1 MNQFQRYDNKKPKGV
16 DPMNEANLDNGHERD
31 KAGITLGF
39 KKESV
44 ASSIAEFLRNAMI
57 NGLYKPGDKLKEK
70 DICGELNISRTPLR
84 EAFRILQSEGLLTY
98 SSHHGVMVTPVSV
111 EDIKNLWEIR
121 FALEVMATK
130 KAVDN
135 MTDKD
140 FQELRRLQNQFEELD
155 AKDKTNIIRVNS
167 NLHMHIIKAANNNRL
182 EKIIRDIW
190 TQIQVIQSISF
201 IKEGRFEKTCDEHK
215 ELISAIMKKDKELV
229 GSLMQYHLTKGM
241 ESLLEGLKL

>member
-1 MNQFQRYDNKKPKGV
+1 MPEINLGSGDN
-16 DPMNEANLDNGHERD
+16 RD
-31 KAGITLGF
+31 KIEITPDF
-39 KKESV
+39 KKVSV
-44 ASSIAEFLRNAMI
+44 AASIADFLRNAMI

-70 DICGELNISRTPLR
+70 DICEELNVSRTPLR

-98 SSHHGVMVTPVSV
+98 SSHQGVMVTPVSA

-121 FALEVMATK
+121 FALEVMATE

-140 FQELRRLQNQFEELD
+140 IDELCKIQNQFEALESN
-155 AKDKTNIIRVNS
+155 DKTNIIRINS
-167 NLHMHIIKAANNNRL
+167 SYHMHIIKAANNNRL

-201 IKEGRFEKTCDEHK
+201 MKEGRFEKTCTEHR
-215 ELISAIMKKDKELV
+215 ELISAIKKKDKQLV
-229 GSLMQYHLTKGM
+229 GSHMQYHLTRGM
-241 ESLLEGLKL
+241 KALLAGLVI

>member
-1 MNQFQRYDNKKPKGV
+1 
-16 DPMNEANLDNGHERD
+16 MNEANLDNGHERD

-70 DICGELNISRTPLR
+70 DICGELNVSRTPLR

-98 SSHHGVMVTPVSV
+98 SSHHGVMVTPFSV

-182 EKIIRDIW
+182 ENYKGHLDSDSSYPVHLVYKRR
-190 TQIQVIQSISF
+190 SF
-201 IKEGRFEKTCDEHK
+201 
-215 ELISAIMKKDKELV
+215 
-229 GSLMQYHLTKGM
+229 
-241 ESLLEGLKL
+241 